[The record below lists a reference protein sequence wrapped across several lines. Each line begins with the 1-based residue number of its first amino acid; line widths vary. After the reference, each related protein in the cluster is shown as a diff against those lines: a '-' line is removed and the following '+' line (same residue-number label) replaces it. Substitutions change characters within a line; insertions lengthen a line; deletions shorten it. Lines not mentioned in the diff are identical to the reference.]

1 MKGEKLYEL
10 LDHLDDNLVLES
22 AEIKRATWRRRLAV
36 LLSVIAVIFVVWLVT
51 TDAARNPRQDVGG
64 QTGALQ
70 DGVYYVYAGS
80 GMPLPTESRV
90 PQGLV
95 RYTPGQGKQLLVA
108 YDDHPMDPLLPAW
121 GVNRHGLYFVDTGDP
136 AAPKLF
142 RKDLATGEETLL
154 FTAHP
159 RPTDRRDVHR
169 QQSFRELFLEGG
181 LLEDLY
187 DPALFL
193 DQVGED
199 SLTLTYR
206 YPDGATSDTLVL
218 DSRTGEELSRTRDPE
233 DRWRAY
239 AGDRAIDVIPRTQD
253 PEAVPRLVDL
263 QENGTSLLPP
273 GAVAEAPAQA
283 FWGGL
288 LAWYTGQG
296 TEGCLLLTPD
306 GGTYDLPAGPEEEG
320 RTYLAAA
327 RGWVYYLATVSRER
341 EHGAVLP
348 LQVLQARNL
357 ATGEEVP
364 VAEGVLCT
372 AMVTDGAWCFL
383 TNGATTDCYSLTTDD
398 QGRPCGLTLVEQ
410 TI

>member
-1 MKGEKLYEL
+1 M
-10 LDHLDDNLVLES
+10 
-22 AEIKRATWRRRLAV
+22 
-36 LLSVIAVIFVVWLVT
+36 
-51 TDAARNPRQDVGG
+51 
-64 QTGALQ
+64 
-70 DGVYYVYAGS
+70 
-80 GMPLPTESRV
+80 
-90 PQGLV
+90 
-95 RYTPGQGKQLLVA
+95 
-108 YDDHPMDPLLPAW
+108 
-121 GVNRHGLYFVDTGDP
+121 NRHGLYFVDTGDP

-239 AGDRAIDVIPRTQD
+239 AGDRAIDVIPRTQTRR
-253 PEAVPRLVDL
+253 PCPGRWTSRRTGPPSCPPGPWRRRPPRPSGGACWPVHRPGD
-263 QENGTSLLPP
+263 GGLPP
-273 GAVAEAPAQA
+273 PHPRRGNLRSPRRA
-283 FWGGL
+283 GG
-288 LAWYTGQG
+288 
-296 TEGCLLLTPD
+296 
-306 GGTYDLPAGPEEEG
+306 GGTDLSG
-320 RTYLAAA
+320 RRPGVGVLPGH
-327 RGWVYYLATVSRER
+327 RLPER

>member
-199 SLTLTYR
+199 TLTLTYR

-273 GAVAEAPAQA
+273 RGRGGGARPGLLGGAAGLVHRPGD
-283 FWGGL
+283 GGL
-288 LAWYTGQG
+288 PPPHPRRGNLRPPRRA
-296 TEGCLLLTPD
+296 
-306 GGTYDLPAGPEEEG
+306 GGGGADLPGRRPGVGVLPGHRLPGAGARGGPPPAGPPGPEPGHRGGSPRG
-320 RTYLAAA
+320 R
-327 RGWVYYLATVSRER
+327 RGALHR
-341 EHGAVLP
+341 HGHRWGLVLP
-348 LQVLQARNL
+348 HQRRHHRLLFPHHR
-357 ATGEEVP
+357 
-364 VAEGVLCT
+364 
-372 AMVTDGAWCFL
+372 
-383 TNGATTDCYSLTTDD
+383 
-398 QGRPCGLTLVEQ
+398 
-410 TI
+410 